1 MSFPD
6 DGPMDADTR
15 SLHPFMG
22 IELELTA
29 DVLVPREET
38 ELLGSTAVTL
48 LRARPAGPMV
58 VDMCC
63 GSGNLALAIANQV
76 PSASVWAADLTEATV
91 ALATRNAKRLGLVDR
106 VIIRRGDLFDALAAD
121 QLVGKVDLVVCNP
134 PYISTGRLDGE
145 SAHLLRKEPREAF
158 DGGPYG
164 LSIQQR
170 LIRDAVDFL
179 KPGGWL
185 AFEFGAGQERQ
196 AAALI
201 KRTRAYDTI
210 EFSADENGTP
220 RVASVR
226 RASDQDPSALP
237 LKSRK

>member
-6 DGPMDADTR
+6 DGPMGVGTP
-15 SLHPFMG
+15 SLYPFMG
-22 IELELTA
+22 IKLELTA
-29 DVLVPREET
+29 DVLAPRGET
-38 ELLGSTAVTL
+38 ELLGNRAVAL
-48 LRARPAGPMV
+48 LRERPGGAV
-58 VDMCC
+58 IVDMCC
-63 GSGNLALAIANQV
+63 GSGNLALAIADQV

-91 ALATRNAKRLGLVDR
+91 ALATRNAERLGLAER
-106 VIIRRGDLFDALAAD
+106 VTIRRGDLFAALAAD
-121 QLVGKVDLVVCNP
+121 RLAGTVDLVVCNP

-145 SAHLLRKEPREAF
+145 SAHLLRSEPREAF

-170 LIRDAVDFL
+170 LVRDAVDYL

-201 KRTRAYDTI
+201 KRTRAYDRI
-210 EFSADENGTP
+210 EFSTDENGTP
-220 RVASVR
+220 RVASAQR
-226 RASDQDPSALP
+226 TGEPNFSTSPSKP
-237 LKSRK
+237 RP

>member
-1 MSFPD
+1 MSLPD

-22 IELELTA
+22 IALELTA
-29 DVLVPREET
+29 DVLVPRGET
-38 ELLGSTAVTL
+38 ELLGSTAVAL
-48 LRARPAGPMV
+48 LRAGPAAPVV

-63 GSGNLALAIANQV
+63 GSGNLALGIANQV
-76 PSASVWAADLTEATV
+76 ASASVWAADLTEATV
-91 ALATRNAKRLGLVDR
+91 ALAARNAKRLGLTDR
-106 VIIRRGDLFDALAAD
+106 VTIRRGDLFDALAAD
-121 QLVGKVDLVVCNP
+121 QLDGKVDLVVCNP

-185 AFEFGAGQERQ
+185 VFEFGAGQERQ

-210 EFSADENGTP
+210 EFAADENGAP
-220 RVASVR
+220 RVASAR
-226 RASDQDPSALP
+226 RVGDRDLP
-237 LKSRK
+237 TLPAKPRK